1 MGKIVEKV
9 KARRAKKKDLNIT
22 QQNLKESRDEILN
35 KGKKFKYPFQ
45 YAKHRVVIYTIAI
58 TIVAFASFA
67 GVGWYQ
73 LYSAQ
78 NTG

>member
-45 YAKHRVVIYTIAI
+45 
-58 TIVAFASFA
+58 
-67 GVGWYQ
+67 
-73 LYSAQ
+73 
-78 NTG
+78 